1 MLKPKPSW
9 DKDEK
14 EGMERRQEDKMR
26 EAVGGAGGKKRQ
38 EENTSRMHSLLLV
51 QVGNPWTSDYMNG
64 LPFLSPPPMALSILL
79 AS

>member
-26 EAVGGAGGKKRQ
+26 EAGGGAGGKKRL
-38 EENTSRMHSLLLV
+38 EENTKSQSRE
-51 QVGNPWTSDYMNG
+51 
-64 LPFLSPPPMALSILL
+64 
-79 AS
+79 